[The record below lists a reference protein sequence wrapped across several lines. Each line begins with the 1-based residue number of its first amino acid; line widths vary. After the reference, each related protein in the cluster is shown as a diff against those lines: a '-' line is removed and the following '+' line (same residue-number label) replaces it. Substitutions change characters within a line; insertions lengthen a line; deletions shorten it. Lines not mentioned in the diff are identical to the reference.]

1 MRTTLNIADEV
12 LAVARVLAEQ
22 TGKSLGEAV
31 SELARRGLGLT
42 PRPKNDELE
51 IVETNGIPHF
61 RVPADTP
68 PITDE
73 DVRKALDDWP

>member
-1 MRTTLNIADEV
+1 MRTTLNIADDV
-12 LAVARVLAEQ
+12 LSVARVLAEQ

-42 PRPKNDELE
+42 PRPKNDEPE

-68 PITDE
+68 PITNE
-73 DVRKALDDWP
+73 EVRRALGD